1 MSDINGMS
9 YVPRL
14 RASVLW
20 ISASAEARRLRS
32 GRAML
37 AITGNQGRGVD
48 FSVPVIVLMVVL
60 SALSTILT
68 WCENPHVD
76 AAYSAIE

>member
-1 MSDINGMS
+1 MSDINGIS

-20 ISASAEARRLRS
+20 MSVSAEGRRLRS
-32 GRAML
+32 GAAML
-37 AITGNQGRGVD
+37 AITGNQGSVD

-60 SALSTILT
+60 SAY
-68 WCENPHVD
+68 V
-76 AAYSAIE
+76 

>member
-1 MSDINGMS
+1 
-9 YVPRL
+9 V
-14 RASVLW
+14 
-20 ISASAEARRLRS
+20 SAEAQCLKS
-32 GRAML
+32 GVAML
-37 AITGNQGRGVD
+37 AITGNQGSGVD

-76 AAYSAIE
+76 AAYLAAE